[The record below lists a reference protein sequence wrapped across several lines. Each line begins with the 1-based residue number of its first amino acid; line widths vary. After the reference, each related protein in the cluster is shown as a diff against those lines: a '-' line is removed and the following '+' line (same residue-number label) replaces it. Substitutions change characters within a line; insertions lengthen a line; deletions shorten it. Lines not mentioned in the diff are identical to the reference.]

1 MALGLV
7 FIAIGV
13 VWLMFRRPIARRQYW
28 ISSQMLGRKVGYE
41 LTDSESDVDA
51 GSEKEVQRI
60 RGFEM
65 LGVFFCA
72 VLVLG
77 GLLIVVLTLIFRPP
91 WAGA

>member
-1 MALGLV
+1 MTLGLV
-7 FIAIGV
+7 FIGIGL
-13 VWLMFRRPIARRQYW
+13 VWLPFRKWIARRQYF
-28 ISSQMLGRKVGYE
+28 ISSEMLGRKMAA
-41 LTDSESDVDA
+41 SESDSIEADP
-51 GSEKEVQRI
+51 ELYEERI

-72 VLVLG
+72 VLIVG